1 MKNFGSN
8 SLLSVNT
15 TKMYQ
20 FNETHSELKYPLCL
34 ENNSK
39 YYTAGNMKKNRIK
52 LIFWL

>member
-8 SLLSVNT
+8 SLLSVNA

-34 ENNSK
+34 ENTSK
-39 YYTAGNMKKNRIK
+39 YYTAGNMKKKPGLN
-52 LIFWL
+52 